1 MKPAHSDRH
10 PTFRYKGQ
18 ERLKQ
23 AREESQRR
31 RKRRWSEAGL
41 DDADKRFAKKLRRGE
56 KMAQTQGDCDR
67 LFQDKPT
74 GARVGACLKSV
85 APSQASGSMS
95 PPFPWRLH
103 LSNSLQT
110 ENLPHQ
116 PQVMSLPLQ
125 ATSWALGAGARPCQ
139 YSRRVAHPLPNPA
152 DRGRPRTPCL
162 REAAGELCIFR

>member
-18 ERLKQ
+18 ERLKR

-41 DDADKRFAKKLRRGE
+41 DDADKRFEKKLRRGE

-74 GARVGACLKSV
+74 GAGAGACLKSV
-85 APSQASGSMS
+85 APAQASGSTS

-116 PQVMSLPLQ
+116 PQVMSLLLQ
-125 ATSWALGAGARPCQ
+125 VTSWALGTGARPANTPRGWHTPSPIPQ
-139 YSRRVAHPLPNPA
+139 TEEGRELPA
-152 DRGRPRTPCL
+152 
-162 REAAGELCIFR
+162 

>member
-18 ERLKQ
+18 ERLKR

-31 RKRRWSEAGL
+31 QKRRWSEAGL
-41 DDADKRFAKKLRRGE
+41 DDADKRFEKKLRRGE

-74 GARVGACLKSV
+74 GAGAGACLKSV

-116 PQVMSLPLQ
+116 PQVMSLLLQ
-125 ATSWALGAGARPCQ
+125 VTSWALGTGARPASTPGGWHAPSPIPQ
-139 YSRRVAHPLPNPA
+139 TEEGRELPA
-152 DRGRPRTPCL
+152 
-162 REAAGELCIFR
+162 

>member
-74 GARVGACLKSV
+74 GAGVGACLKSV

>member
-74 GARVGACLKSV
+74 GAGVGACLKSV

-125 ATSWALGAGARPCQ
+125 GQVGPWGQEPAPANTPGGWHTPSPIPQTEEGRE
-139 YSRRVAHPLPNPA
+139 LPA
-152 DRGRPRTPCL
+152 
-162 REAAGELCIFR
+162 